1 MQVFFATFV
10 KINVMTYKIAIIAA
24 FFAIGTACSNPEHH
38 HEEEGH
44 DHEAETNAGGKS
56 ENADVVMM
64 SAHAVEQAGIISR
77 PVFKSE
83 FRDAVKAAGV
93 IENSRGAERIIPA
106 PAAGIVS
113 FNGDIVAGKAVV
125 AGQSLFTVS
134 SKGLEQADAV
144 AAVKVDLEAA
154 KRALDRAESLIKD
167 NLITRTEYE
176 SIRADYE
183 RAAASAASVGA
194 RTARAVGIA
203 APMTGYIVDVAVSPG
218 QFVEMGQPLAT
229 VAVDRRLLLKAD
241 LSERNRNFVSH
252 IAGANIIIPASGNAV
267 SLAALNPKI
276 LTAGAALSG
285 NSHYIPVYI
294 EFDNPGGL
302 GNGSVV
308 EAWLLGP
315 ARGDVLAVPR
325 SALVEDGGYF
335 YVYVRKEDN
344 DHQDHDEP
352 GHVAEKHEDG
362 EHDAD
367 RHEDGGH
374 DAEKHQDHCLFEK
387 REVFL
392 GASDGENVEIL
403 RGIEPGEEV
412 VIKGGPRIRMAGMG
426 SAIQGHSHHH

>member
-1 MQVFFATFV
+1 MCKFFLLLLP
-10 KINVMTYKIAIIAA
+10 KINVMTYKIAVIAV
-24 FFAIGTACSNPEHH
+24 FCAILTACSNSEYN

-44 DHEAETNAGGKS
+44 DHEAEMNAGQKS
-56 ENADVVMM
+56 DNADIVMM
-64 SAHAVEQAGIISR
+64 SAHAVEQGGIISR
-77 PVFKSE
+77 PVYKSD

-93 IENSRGAERIIPA
+93 IENSRGAERILAA

-113 FNGDIVAGKAVV
+113 FNGDIVAGKAVS
-125 AGQSLFTVS
+125 AGQPLFTVS
-134 SKGLEQADAV
+134 SKGLEQADPV
-144 AAVKVDLEAA
+144 AAVRVDVAAA

-176 SIRADYE
+176 SLRADYE
-183 RAAASAASVGA
+183 RAAAAAASVGA

-203 APMTGYIVDVAVSPG
+203 APMSGYIVDVAVSPG

-229 VAVDRRLLLKAD
+229 VALDRRLLLKAD

-252 IAGANIIIPASGNAV
+252 IAGANIIIPATGNSV

-315 ARGDVLAVPR
+315 SRGDVLAVPR

-344 DHQDHDEP
+344 DHNGQDGPAHDDDAHDDGDHDE
-352 GHVAEKHEDG
+352 AKHP
-362 EHDAD
+362 
-367 RHEDGGH
+367 
-374 DAEKHQDHCLFEK
+374 DHCLFEK
-387 REVFL
+387 REVSL
-392 GASDGENVEIL
+392 GASDGENVEIT
-403 RGIEPGEEV
+403 RGISPGEEV

>member
-1 MQVFFATFV
+1 MCKFFLLLLP
-10 KINVMTYKIAIIAA
+10 KINVMTYKIAVIAV
-24 FFAIGTACSNPEHH
+24 FCAILTACSNSEHN

-44 DHEAETNAGGKS
+44 DHEAEMNAGQKS
-56 ENADVVMM
+56 DNADIVMM

-77 PVFKSE
+77 PVYKSD

-93 IENSRGAERIIPA
+93 IENSRGAERILAA

-113 FNGDIVAGKAVV
+113 FNGDIVAGKAVS
-125 AGQSLFTVS
+125 AGQPLFTVS
-134 SKGLEQADAV
+134 SKGLEQADPV
-144 AAVKVDLEAA
+144 AAVRVDVAAA

-176 SIRADYE
+176 SLRADYE
-183 RAAASAASVGA
+183 RAAAAAASVGA

-203 APMTGYIVDVAVSPG
+203 APMSGYIVDVAVSPG

-229 VAVDRRLLLKAD
+229 VALDSRLLLKAD

-252 IAGANIIIPASGNAV
+252 IAGANIIIPATGNSV

-315 ARGDVLAVPR
+315 SRGDVLAVPR

-344 DHQDHDEP
+344 DHNGQDGPAHDDDAHDDGDHDE
-352 GHVAEKHEDG
+352 AKHP
-362 EHDAD
+362 
-367 RHEDGGH
+367 
-374 DAEKHQDHCLFEK
+374 DHCLFEK
-387 REVFL
+387 REVSL
-392 GASDGENVEIL
+392 GASDGENVEIT
-403 RGIEPGEEV
+403 RGISPGEEV